1 MAEQQTM
8 SKEEYVKHE
17 ERLKVIERAISQAIH
32 NRPELF
38 ERVALDHWDR
48 DPNTEKGTDSERHA
62 GGSRLD
68 IALNNAQATLEAE
81 LGNSWSQMELTA
93 ASQMLSGKVV

>member
-38 ERVALDHWDR
+38 EDVSRDVLSSAIHTVATR
-48 DPNTEKGTDSERHA
+48 FRH
-62 GGSRLD
+62 
-68 IALNNAQATLEAE
+68 
-81 LGNSWSQMELTA
+81 
-93 ASQMLSGKVV
+93 